1 MAFIHG
7 DRVIATARAK
17 GSISAAERLASLAA
31 AGASVLETDVAA
43 PEDILKTK
51 AKEAWEIYGHVDVL
65 VNNAACIDAGAFEE
79 IE

>member
-1 MAFIHG
+1 MAFIQG

-17 GSISAAERLASLAA
+17 ESISAAERLASLAA

-65 VNNAACIDAGAFEE
+65 VNNAAYIDAGAFEE